1 MEKRGSSGNVT
12 ERAGGKKT
20 LKKTNSKDVF
30 NRTLDEKVNDVYAI
44 SFTYVT
50 EPQKSRKHAVSTIR
64 KKALFHIEEAVQEM
78 RRFDFRKRKGGRV
91 TA

>member
-44 SFTYVT
+44 SFTYV
-50 EPQKSRKHAVSTIR
+50 STIR